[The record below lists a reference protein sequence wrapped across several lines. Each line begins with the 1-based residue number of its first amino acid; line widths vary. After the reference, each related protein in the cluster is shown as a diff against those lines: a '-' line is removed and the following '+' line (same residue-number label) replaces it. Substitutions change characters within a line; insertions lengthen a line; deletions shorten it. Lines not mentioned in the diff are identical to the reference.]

1 MDTAELILQLKPHIA
16 ALPLGLSAPITDT
29 SLSRGQRQLLALARA
44 ILRSRPI
51 LALDEATSSIDSTTD
66 ALIQQTIR
74 EAFEGKTVLTIAH
87 RIGTIVDY
95 DVVVV
100 MQDGQVVEIGEPGM
114 LIETKGRFWELA
126 RESGVVSG

>member
-1 MDTAELILQLKPHIA
+1 
-16 ALPLGLSAPITDT
+16 
-29 SLSRGQRQLLALARA
+29 
-44 ILRSRPI
+44 

-66 ALIQQTIR
+66 AMIQQTIR

-100 MQDGQVVEIGEPGM
+100 MQDGRVVEMGEPGM
-114 LIETKGRFWELA
+114 LLERRGRFWELA
-126 RESGVVSG
+126 RESGVISG